1 MRTRLGGKLT
11 ILFLR
16 DGGRSP
22 LRLAVPTWLVSLVNT
37 SALTL
42 LGFVGFLGWQLQA
55 VYGMQGQHVLYLGVL
70 DSGAERWTLFER
82 LAPSRLTPSREE
94 LRNNVVKER
103 AIRLGLGDRRAAS
116 ALLVGAITPEWAAE
130 ASRTGDMGNGKLQ
143 WPVRQGWFGRGYGSG
158 EGGYHLAVDIAGEL
172 GADVYAAA
180 PGVVGYVGNEL
191 RGYGNVVLVVHPGG
205 WVTLYGHN
213 RRVVVRSGEHVSQG
227 QPIAELGSTGRSM
240 GPHVH
245 FELIYQGRNC
255 DPLPFVRQDEVGHL
269 SAATPTRSVAWIP
282 SQPKPDAVRCKRRMM
297 HPQHEEDDDALVG
310 ATETPTSSAPSG

>member
-1 MRTRLGGKLT
+1 MRTRLGAKLT

-16 DGGRSP
+16 DAGRAP
-22 LRLAVPTWLVSLVNT
+22 VRVAVPIWLVSLVNT

-42 LGFVGFLGWQLQA
+42 LGCVGFLGWQLQA
-55 VYGMQGQHVLYLGVL
+55 VYGMQGQHVLYLGL

-94 LRNNVVKER
+94 LRNNIVKLR
-103 AIRLGLGDRRAAS
+103 ASRLGLGDRRAAS

-130 ASRTGDMGNGKLQ
+130 ASRPGDVGDGTLQ
-143 WPVRQGWFGRGYGSG
+143 WPVRNGWFGRGYGSG

-172 GADVYAAA
+172 GADVYASA

-213 RRVVVRSGEHVSQG
+213 KRVLVRSGEHVRQG

-255 DPLPFVRQDEVGHL
+255 DPLPFVRASDVGHL

-282 SQPKPDAVRCKRRMM
+282 SEPKPSSVRCKRRMM
-297 HPQHEEDDDALVG
+297 HPAHEDEDDTLVG
-310 ATETPTSSAPSG
+310 ATEPRTSADTSG

>member
-1 MRTRLGGKLT
+1 MQTRLGGKLT
-11 ILFLR
+11 ILVLR

-22 LRLAVPTWLVSLVNT
+22 VRLAVPIWLLSLVNT
-37 SALTL
+37 SALTM

-55 VYGMQGQHVLYLGVL
+55 VYGMQGQHVLYLGL
-70 DSGAERWTLFER
+70 DTGAERWTLFER
-82 LAPSRLTPSREE
+82 LAPSRLGPSREE
-94 LRNNVVKER
+94 LRNNIAKQR
-103 AIRLGLGDRRAAS
+103 ASRLGLGDRRAAS
-116 ALLVGAITPEWAAE
+116 ALLTGSVAPEWTAE
-130 ASRTGDMGNGKLQ
+130 ASRPGDVGDGTLQ
-143 WPVRQGWFGRGYGSG
+143 WPVRHGLFGRGYGSG

-213 RRVVVRSGEHVSQG
+213 KRVVVRSGEHVSQG

-255 DPLPFVRQDEVGHL
+255 DPLPFVRSSDVGHL

-282 SQPKPDAVRCKRRMM
+282 SEPKPNSVRCKRRMM
-297 HPQHEEDDDALVG
+297 HPQHEDEDDNLLG
-310 ATETPTSSAPSG
+310 ATEKRNSADTSG

>member
-1 MRTRLGGKLT
+1 MQTRLGGKLT
-11 ILFLR
+11 ILVLR

-22 LRLAVPTWLVSLVNT
+22 VRLAVPIWLLSLVNT

-55 VYGMQGQHVLYLGVL
+55 VYGMQGQHVLYLGL

-82 LAPSRLTPSREE
+82 LAPSRLGPTREE
-94 LRNNVVKER
+94 LRNNIAKLR
-103 AIRLGLGDRRAAS
+103 ASRLGLGDRRAAS
-116 ALLVGAITPEWAAE
+116 ALLLGAVAPEWTAE
-130 ASRTGDMGNGKLQ
+130 ASRPGDVGDGTLQ
-143 WPVRQGWFGRGYGSG
+143 WPVRNGWFGRGYGSG

-213 RRVVVRSGEHVSQG
+213 KRVVVRSGEHVRQG

-255 DPLPFVRQDEVGHL
+255 DPLPFVRTSDVGHL

-282 SQPKPDAVRCKRRMM
+282 SEPKPNSVRCKRRMM
-297 HPQHEEDDDALVG
+297 HPQHEDEDDNLVG
-310 ATETPTSSAPSG
+310 ATEKRNRADTSG